1 MHPKAKQYIK
11 QLQLKKHPEG
21 GYYKEVY
28 RSGEL
33 ILPAH
38 LPARYKSARNFSTS
52 IYFLLEGK
60 QYSAFHL
67 LRSDELW
74 HFYDGCP
81 VIIYI
86 INQKGELQIKKLG
99 KKNGCEYQ
107 IAIEKQ
113 SWFAAEIEDK
123 KSFSLFGC
131 TVSPGFDFEDFQLGN
146 RKLLAEKFPHH
157 KELIYGL
164 TKPVQNKY

>member
-21 GYYKEVY
+21 GYFREVY
-28 RSGEL
+28 RSDEL
-33 ILPAH
+33 ILPEH
-38 LPARYKSARNFSTS
+38 LPARYKSSRNFSTS

-60 QYSAFHL
+60 QFSAFHL
-67 LRSDELW
+67 LQSDELW

-86 INQKGELQIKKLG
+86 INQGGELTIKKLG
-99 KKNGCEYQ
+99 KKKDCELQ

-113 SWFAAEIEDK
+113 NWFAAEIEDK
-123 KSFSLFGC
+123 KSFAIFGC
-131 TVSPGFDFEDFQLGN
+131 TVSPGFDFKDFQLGSRN
-146 RKLLAEKFPHH
+146 QLIERFPQHKQLIHKLTRPES
-157 KELIYGL
+157 G
-164 TKPVQNKY
+164 